1 MSENGDIIVPSVTRG
16 EWIAAGALLLNVL
29 TIAFVAG
36 QVMQEQ
42 SDHERRIAA
51 LEGISR
57 ELVPRVERIDA
68 NVEFL
73 AEQAREERMKRR

>member
-1 MSENGDIIVPSVTRG
+1 MSESGDIIVPSVTRSEG
-16 EWIAAGALLLNVL
+16 IAALALLLNVL

-42 SDHERRIAA
+42 SDHERRITA